1 MRLGALCA
9 SLACIKDATAP
20 RCSCQRLPEPF
31 MPLIRIPQVV
41 ELDAL
46 PRFDGLHLD
55 LIITPETPEA
65 FSQARDE
72 LLRWPQVGFDTE
84 SKPTFKVGEVSTGP
98 HLIQF
103 ASPEKAYL
111 FKVGSDGCS
120 EAVSVVLQSDRV
132 LKVGFGLSSDRS
144 RLRNRLGIEMRYF
157 IDLGTTLRY
166 QGKKGQVGL
175 RGAVAAVLGSRVSKS
190 RSVSTSNWSNR
201 SLTDAQRLYAANDA
215 YAALMVFL
223 ALSGDDEGVFEDRIV
238 AGMQLKR

>member
-9 SLACIKDATAP
+9 SLACINDATAP
-20 RCSCQRLPEPF
+20 CCSCQRLPEPF
-31 MPLIRIPQVV
+31 MPFIRIPQVV
-41 ELDAL
+41 ELDVL

-55 LIITPETPEA
+55 QIIMPETAEA
-65 FSQARDE
+65 FSQAKDE
-72 LLRWPQVGFDTE
+72 LLGWPQVGFDTE
-84 SKPTFKVGEVSTGP
+84 SKPTFKVGELSTGP

-111 FKVGSDGCS
+111 FKVDSDGCR
-120 EAVSVVLQSDRV
+120 EAVSAVLQSDRV
-132 LKVGFGLSSDRS
+132 LKVGFGLSTDRS
-144 RLRNRLGIEMRYF
+144 RLRNRLGVEMQYF

-175 RGAVAAVLGSRVSKS
+175 RGAVAAVLGMRVSKS

-215 YAALMVFL
+215 YAALRVFL
-223 ALSGDDEGVFEDRIV
+223 ALGDDAERVLQDRIV
-238 AGMQLKR
+238 PAKRLDS

>member
-1 MRLGALCA
+1 MT
-9 SLACIKDATAP
+9 I
-20 RCSCQRLPEPF
+20 
-31 MPLIRIPQVV
+31 IRIPQVV

-46 PRFDGLHLD
+46 PRFDGLQLD
-55 LIITPETPEA
+55 QIIIPETAEA
-65 FSQARDE
+65 FRQAKEE
-72 LLRWPQVGFDTE
+72 LLGWPQLGFDTE

-111 FKVGSDGCS
+111 FQVGSDGCVD
-120 EAVSVVLQSDRV
+120 AVQAVLQSAQV
-132 LKVGFGLSSDRS
+132 LKVGFGLSTDRS
-144 RLRNRLGIEMRYF
+144 RLRSRLGIDMSHF

-215 YAALMVFL
+215 YAALKVFL
-223 ALSGDDEGVFEDRIV
+223 ALGDEPEQLLADRI
-238 AGMQLKR
+238 MPTRNQQS